1 MGIECGFN
9 NICPQYG
16 YYTNMAN
23 NNSSY
28 TYPSFY
34 GNSLFPSIG
43 SFFPCNNMFFG
54 NIFSNMYNNPYFVNP
69 FMGNIFANPYSNVY
83 SNFTPFNFGLNS
95 SSNNSMS
102 NFGFGNSQFN
112 QKPSKKTDNS
122 SDLTTVNNKG
132 MFLKGK
138 GKNSQYGP
146 KFLARVK
153 EIAKNIKCDYRDLL
167 AVMNSESGIDA
178 KTVGSNGASG
188 LICFMPRYYDVAKIR
203 KMTPMQ
209 QLDLVEDT
217 FLKSKKQYG
226 FGDSP
231 LSKGDLYALIF
242 LPGRAKN
249 DVLAVKGETGKNGK
263 LLKYYE
269 DNEGLDANGDK
280 KITKEEMAARI
291 NDKYVSDRTF
301 LA

>member
-1 MGIECGFN
+1 MGIEYGFN

-23 NNSSY
+23 NNLSY
-28 TYPSFY
+28 AYPSFY
-34 GNSLFPSIG
+34 ENSLFASIG
-43 SFFPCNNMFFG
+43 SFSPCNSTFFG
-54 NIFSNMYNNPYFVNP
+54 NVFSNMYNNPYFVNP
-69 FMGNIFANPYSNVY
+69 FMGNIFANSNNY
-83 SNFTPFNFGLNS
+83 LNSTPFNFGLNFNL
-95 SSNNSMS
+95 NNYMS
-102 NFGFGNSQFN
+102 NFGFGNFKSN
-112 QKPSKKTDNS
+112 QNATKKTDNS
-122 SDLTTVNNKG
+122 SNFTTVNNGG
-132 MFLKGK
+132 MFLNGK

-167 AVMNSESGIDA
+167 AIMNSESGIDA
-178 KTVGSNGASG
+178 TTVGSNGASG
-188 LICFMPRYYDVAKIR
+188 LICFMPKYYDVAKIR

-226 FGDSP
+226 FGDSK
-231 LSKGDLYALIF
+231 LSKEDLYALIF

-263 LLKYYE
+263 LLRYYE
-269 DNEGLDANGDK
+269 DNKGLDANKDG
-280 KITKEEMAARI
+280 KITKAEMAVRI
-291 NDKYVSDRTF
+291 NDKYVSDKTF